1 MFNFVEMKFKNIIK
15 IRALRIFISLS
26 SCKINQTRNALKQG
40 KWIEAKQFIN
50 THSSSEGR
58 YKKGE
63 KVGKWNYSINDRIV
77 SQEKYKKNSC
87 HIIKYHNT
95 GKVQQIGHS
104 KKTTVGTKTEWLP
117 SGKWIFYD
125 SEGVL
130 LGTKIY
136 ENGIPIQ
143 EIYEK

>member
-1 MFNFVEMKFKNIIK
+1 M
-15 IRALRIFISLS
+15 
-26 SCKINQTRNALKQG
+26 
-40 KWIEAKQFIN
+40 
-50 THSSSEGR
+50 
-58 YKKGE
+58 
-63 KVGKWNYSINDRIV
+63 
-77 SQEKYKKNSC
+77 KNSC

-95 GKVQQIGHS
+95 GKVQQIGYS
-104 KKTTVGTKTEWLP
+104 KKTIVGTKTEWLP